1 MIAAEDPLLVSWRT
15 DHIHL
20 MGTRLL
26 DLLRSVS

>member
-1 MIAAEDPLLVSWRT
+1 MIAAEDPLLASWRA